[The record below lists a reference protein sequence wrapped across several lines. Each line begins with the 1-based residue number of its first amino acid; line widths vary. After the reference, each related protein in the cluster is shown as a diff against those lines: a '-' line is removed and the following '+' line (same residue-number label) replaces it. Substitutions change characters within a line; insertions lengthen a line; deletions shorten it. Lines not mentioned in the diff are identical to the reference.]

1 MPVIGL
7 LSSDSAAVDVF
18 RVAAFREGLA
28 QIGYRE
34 GENCRFEY
42 RSADGHDD
50 RLPTLAGQLAKYPV
64 TLLAT
69 LGGSGTALAAHA
81 ATSSVPIVFLIGGDP
96 VKLGLVA
103 SLNQPGGNITG
114 VTFISTVVAA
124 KQLELV
130 TETFPNARSVGV
142 MVNPNSPN
150 AASQIED
157 LQVAAAI
164 LHKELFVAKAASETD
179 LERAFSA
186 LAQARV
192 GAAIV
197 LADTLFTN
205 RPDHL
210 VTLGC

>member
-1 MPVIGL
+1 MSPKGGNDANT
-7 LSSDSAAVDVF
+7 SCDQRRRA
-18 RVAAFREGLA
+18 RV
-28 QIGYRE
+28 
-34 GENCRFEY
+34 EY
-42 RSADGHDD
+42 RRLGANRDGVLERSRRGYSGQVDD
-50 RLPTLAGQLAKYPV
+50 GFGRKQSRDHRG
-64 TLLAT
+64 
-69 LGGSGTALAAHA
+69 AL
-81 ATSSVPIVFLIGGDP
+81 FQGRR
-96 VKLGLVA
+96 
-103 SLNQPGGNITG
+103 
-114 VTFISTVVAA
+114 VAA
-124 KQLELV
+124 KQLV

-157 LQVAAAI
+157 LQVAAAV